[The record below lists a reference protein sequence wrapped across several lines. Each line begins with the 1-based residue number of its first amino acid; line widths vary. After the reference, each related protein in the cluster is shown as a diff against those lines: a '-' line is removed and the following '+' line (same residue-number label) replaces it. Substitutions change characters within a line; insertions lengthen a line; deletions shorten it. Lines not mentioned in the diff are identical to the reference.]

1 MGWRYQIPMLL
12 EMGLRV
18 IAPDCLG
25 YGRTVCC
32 IALTYGT
39 IGELIDKGRP
49 QRPLAIL
56 PQELR

>member
-25 YGRTVCC
+25 YGRTVS
-32 IALTYGT
+32 IVYTDAY
-39 IGELIDKGRP
+39 RP
-49 QRPLAIL
+49 MN
-56 PQELR
+56 